1 MTYLIS
7 VNIQSIQRTHTG
19 QQQEMDK
26 QTKEKWAE
34 DLSKYFSKEDMA
46 IWTTN

>member
-1 MTYLIS
+1 MTDLIS

-26 QTKEKWAE
+26 QTKEKRAE